1 MHSCEVIPQT
11 RKKNISIFYVSL
23 SQKRQ
28 FKFQIQLSIVIF
40 ASMSAKKYM
49 VYLLLFAFLMARV
62 EPVFPYLK
70 AVPKVTRNLI
80 TNVTSFCTGSDKV
93 SLLSDIDID
102 DQDDQ
107 NNKEAEKESE
117 KEVGKSVKEECK
129 MLPND
134 HVADLIFSANSTQTL
149 FHLYLSGKER
159 THVNEVFRPPLV

>member
-1 MHSCEVIPQT
+1 ML
-11 RKKNISIFYVSL
+11 F
-23 SQKRQ
+23 
-28 FKFQIQLSIVIF
+28 IF
-40 ASMSAKKYM
+40 ATMGTKKYM
-49 VYLLLFAFLMARV
+49 VYFLLFAFFMARV

-70 AVPKVTRNLI
+70 AVPKLTHNII
-80 TNVTSFCTGSDKV
+80 TNLTSLCTGSQKV
-93 SLLSDIDID
+93 NLLTDVAID

-129 MLPND
+129 MLLHD
-134 HVADLIFSANSTQTL
+134 HAAEIVLNQSATRTL

>member
-1 MHSCEVIPQT
+1 MSI
-11 RKKNISIFYVSL
+11 KKC
-23 SQKRQ
+23 
-28 FKFQIQLSIVIF
+28 
-40 ASMSAKKYM
+40 M
-49 VYLLLFAFLMARV
+49 VYFLLFAFLMARV

-70 AVPKVTRNLI
+70 TLPKVTHNLVKNI
-80 TNVTSFCTGSDKV
+80 TSFCTGAEKV
-93 SLLSDIDID
+93 NLLADVEVN

-129 MLPND
+129 MLLQS
-134 HVADLIFSANSTQTL
+134 HVTDLIFTASTTQTL